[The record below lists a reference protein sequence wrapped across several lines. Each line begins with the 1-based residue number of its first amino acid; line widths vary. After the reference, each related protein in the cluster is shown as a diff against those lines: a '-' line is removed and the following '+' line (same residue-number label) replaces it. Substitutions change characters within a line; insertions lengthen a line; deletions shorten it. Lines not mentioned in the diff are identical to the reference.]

1 MDASRETTYAAYF
14 QMQNAVA
21 RGYYS
26 LRNKLAQRQFGHTY
40 DKCSP
45 EQRDI
50 IALVYPQRISELL
63 PQQEGGEP

>member
-1 MDASRETTYAAYF
+1 MDVSREATYDAYF

-26 LRNKLAQRQFGHTY
+26 LRNKLARQRFGRAY

-45 EQRDI
+45 EQRDV
-50 IALVYPQRISELL
+50 IAIVYPQRISELL